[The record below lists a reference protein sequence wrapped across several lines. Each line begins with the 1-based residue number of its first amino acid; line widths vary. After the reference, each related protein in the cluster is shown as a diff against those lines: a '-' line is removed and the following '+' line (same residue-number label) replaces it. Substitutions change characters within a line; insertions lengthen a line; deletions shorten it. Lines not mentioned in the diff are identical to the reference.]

1 MEDIVGSVPQDAHN
15 WANCDRCRS
24 ISGIRQRAGVDRGK
38 IRRGE
43 KNKIPP
49 RHAKKKRPGRVLDTI
64 KKA

>member
-15 WANCDRCRS
+15 WANCHRELS
-24 ISGIRQRAGVDRGK
+24 VLGIRHRAGVDRGK

-43 KNKIPP
+43 KRKIPP
-49 RHAKKKRPGRVLDTI
+49 CHAKKRPGRVLDTI